1 MSWKSVLLD
10 LRRACPKLDAD
21 RLMTDPHRPTTCKVR
36 VMSPAH
42 QMVRIDAESRANVAA
57 EIEEAIAAAIKANLP
72 AADVVV
78 VSDYAR
84 GRCKDLIFACQSKW
98 RKRPSEGLDHYPK
111 RNRLTGAAMVG
122 VLGDTVLAAQT
133 RKDDANLLLCGK
145 LPPGGTADLP
155 DNLLRRF
162 LCRPGFLS
170 HRRSFNGYDGPEILV
185 T

>member
-1 MSWKSVLLD
+1 
-10 LRRACPKLDAD
+10 
-21 RLMTDPHRPTTCKVR
+21 
-36 VMSPAH
+36 
-42 QMVRIDAESRANVAA
+42 MVRIDAQSRANVAA

-145 LPPGGTADLP
+145 LPPGRTALQLTVCYVLIAP
-155 DNLLRRF
+155 YSAAAECRRD
-162 LCRPGFLS
+162 P
-170 HRRSFNGYDGPEILV
+170 NGGEW
-185 T
+185 